1 MAVFYTNFFRDFGEI
16 KCETIIKSLQRVQ
29 KTQKKRKKSP
39 IKIMKMSGQ
48 LQRDFNNNTL

>member
-29 KTQKKRKKSP
+29 KKEKKSP